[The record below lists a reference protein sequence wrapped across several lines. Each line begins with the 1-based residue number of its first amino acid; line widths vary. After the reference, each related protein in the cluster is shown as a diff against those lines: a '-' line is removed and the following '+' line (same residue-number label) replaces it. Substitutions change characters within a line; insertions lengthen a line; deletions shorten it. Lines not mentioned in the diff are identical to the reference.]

1 MTGISHQGIALRE
14 KGATRIK
21 ADEEIAFAKA
31 FEVPVEHFRKMVESS
46 NLNLRTAEHAG
57 IPLVNKAPAGPAWD
71 FEKHGVSTRDGT
83 AYMAREEGERSDD
96 LFAVEVTGDSMEPA
110 LVEGDRVVLWP
121 VPKGETGIPPH
132 VISGQIVYC
141 HFREEEGGGSCIARL
156 DMTGESD
163 PERGLA
169 AKLVKLNT
177 RHKSRSIYLTDLDQ
191 LAIAVRL
198 SRKLWSM

>member
-1 MTGISHQGIALRE
+1 MTGQQISERERGRAKITAAEEKVFARALGVGVDDMRRMLE
-14 KGATRIK
+14 ATN
-21 ADEEIAFAKA
+21 
-31 FEVPVEHFRKMVESS
+31 S
-46 NLNLRTAEHAG
+46 NLRTAENVG

-96 LFAVEVTGDSMEPA
+96 LFAVEVTGDSMEPD
-110 LVEGDRVVLWP
+110 LREGDRVVLWP

-141 HFREEEGGGSCIARL
+141 HFREEEGGGSCLARL
-156 DMTGESD
+156 DLTGDTDE
-163 PERGLA
+163 ERGLA
-169 AKLVKLNT
+169 ANLVKLNS
-177 RHKSRSIYLTDLDQ
+177 RHRSRSIYLTDLDQ

-198 SRKLWSM
+198 SRRLWSM